1 MGEEISKKTRKVHIM
16 LSDDLHRDVRIRCA
30 YEDISIQ
37 DYVASLIAND
47 MKRFDVPRSNLVEKS
62 ATPQP
67 AEM

>member
-47 MKRFDVPRSNLVEKS
+47 MKRFDVPRSKRVEKN

>member
-1 MGEEISKKTRKVHIM
+1 MGEETSKKTRKVHIM

-47 MKRFDVPRSNLVEKS
+47 MKRFDVPHKREEKN

>member
-47 MKRFDVPRSNLVEKS
+47 MKRFDVPRKGVEKNALS
-62 ATPQP
+62 QP

>member
-1 MGEEISKKTRKVHIM
+1 MGEETSKKTRKVHIM
-16 LSDDLHRDVRIRCA
+16 LSVALHRDVRIRCA

-37 DYVASLIAND
+37 DYVASLIATD
-47 MKRFDVPRSNLVEKS
+47 MKRFDVPRKRADKS

>member
-1 MGEEISKKTRKVHIM
+1 MGEETSKKTRKVHIQ

-47 MKRFDVPRSNLVEKS
+47 MKRFDVPRKRVEKNTTS
-62 ATPQP
+62 QP

>member
-1 MGEEISKKTRKVHIM
+1 MDEETSKKTRKVHIL

-37 DYVASLIAND
+37 EYVASLIAND
-47 MKRFDVPRSNLVEKS
+47 MRRFDAPRKRLGKNVTS
-62 ATPQP
+62 QP

>member
-37 DYVASLIAND
+37 DYVA
-47 MKRFDVPRSNLVEKS
+47 RS
-62 ATPQP
+62 
-67 AEM
+67 

>member
-1 MGEEISKKTRKVHIM
+1 MDEETSKKTRKVHIM

-37 DYVASLIAND
+37 EYVASLIAND
-47 MKRFDVPRSNLVEKS
+47 MKRFDVPRKRAEKNAAS
-62 ATPQP
+62 QP

>member
-1 MGEEISKKTRKVHIM
+1 MGEETSKKTRKVHIM
-16 LSDDLHRDVRIRCA
+16 LSDDLYRDVRIRCA

-47 MKRFDVPRSNLVEKS
+47 MKRFDVPRKRAEKN

>member
-1 MGEEISKKTRKVHIM
+1 MGEETSKKTRKVHIM

-37 DYVASLIAND
+37 EYIASLIAND
-47 MKRFDVPRSNLVEKS
+47 MKCFDVPRKRTEEN

>member
-47 MKRFDVPRSNLVEKS
+47 MKRFDVPRKRVEKN

>member
-1 MGEEISKKTRKVHIM
+1 MGEETNKKTRKVHIM

-37 DYVASLIAND
+37 EYVASLIAND
-47 MKRFDVPRSNLVEKS
+47 MKRFDAPGKRPGKN
-62 ATPQP
+62 ATSQP

>member
-1 MGEEISKKTRKVHIM
+1 MGEETSKKTRKVHIM

-37 DYVASLIAND
+37 EYVASLIAKD
-47 MKRFDVPRSNLVEKS
+47 MKRFDVPSKRAEKNAAS
-62 ATPQP
+62 QP

>member
-1 MGEEISKKTRKVHIM
+1 MGEETSKKTRKVHIL

-37 DYVASLIAND
+37 EYVASLIAND
-47 MKRFDVPRSNLVEKS
+47 MRRFDAPQKRQGKN
-62 ATPQP
+62 ATSQP